1 MSKIGCFSDIHL
13 GICHDDKLWHDIILN
28 FADWASSFYKEKDI
42 KTIFIPGDI
51 FHNRNE
57 IGVETLH
64 TAKQFFDFFKDFKVY
79 ISAGNHDSFLKH
91 ESIINSISIL
101 DGWNNI
107 TIVDK
112 ECLTLKVENKTICF
126 VPWGTPIELIP
137 KCDMIFGHFEINSF
151 YMNNYKVCEKGLNS
165 SDLFKKSKFIVSG
178 HFHKKD
184 FREYKNGKI
193 LYVGSP
199 YQQNFGDALDERGIY
214 IIDIANETYEFFKN
228 DASPE
233 HIKINL
239 SDLIDSDYDYS
250 KVENNITKFIIDKN
264 LEHEKILKH
273 KEDIIKNKPLIFKTE
288 YQLSENINIDV
299 LDEQFS
305 LDESSFVKDIET
317 YLSKTD
323 IEHKKEVVDYLKEL
337 YNSLVCIKKK

>member
-13 GICHDDKLWHDIILN
+13 GIYHDDKLWHEIVLN
-28 FADWASSFYKEKDI
+28 FAKWASDFYKEKNI

-64 TAKQFFDFFKDFKVY
+64 IAKQFFDYFKDFEVY

-101 DGWNNI
+101 DGWDNI
-107 TIVDK
+107 KIIDK
-112 ECLTLKVENKTICF
+112 ECLLLNINDQKICF
-126 VPWGTPIELIP
+126 VPWGTPVESIP

-151 YMNNYKVCEKGLNS
+151 YMNTYKVCEKGLNS
-165 SDLFKKSKFIVSG
+165 SDLFKKSNFIVSG

-199 YQQNFGDALDERGIY
+199 YQQNFGDISDERGIY
-214 IIDIANETYEFFKN
+214 IIDIENQTHEFYKN
-228 DASPE
+228 NISPE
-233 HIKINL
+233 HLKINL
-239 SDLIDSDYDYS
+239 TDLLNSEFDYS
-250 KVENNITKFIIDKN
+250 KTNKNIVKLIVDKN
-264 LEHEKILKH
+264 IEHEKIIKY
-273 KEDIIKNKPLIFKTE
+273 KDDIVKNTPLIFKTE
-288 YQLSENINIDV
+288 YQISDSLNVDAS
-299 LDEQFS
+299 DEQFL
-305 LDESSFVKDIET
+305 LDENSFIKDIET

-323 IEHKKEVVDYLKEL
+323 IEYKKELVIYLKEL
-337 YNSLVCIKKK
+337 YNSLV